1 MFSGCTYIYWVEET
15 DGSIYKLFDCSNF
28 EIQDGHHIGSNLVN
42 ISPAGRDS
50 KLILKGVCSV
60 YAPYYGQVK
69 IKSISNDTH
78 QLHAIPLHYFTIK
91 IIIFDTLGRNEI
103 LNKKINFNGVYP
115 V

>member
-15 DGSIYKLFDCSNF
+15 DGSIYKLFDCGNV
-28 EIQDGHHIGSNLVN
+28 EIQDGPHIGSNLVN

-50 KLILKGVCSV
+50 KLILKCVCSV

-69 IKSISNDTH
+69 IKSISNDPH
-78 QLHAIPLHYFTIK
+78 QLHAIQLHYFTIK

-103 LNKKINFNGVYP
+103 VNNKK
-115 V
+115 